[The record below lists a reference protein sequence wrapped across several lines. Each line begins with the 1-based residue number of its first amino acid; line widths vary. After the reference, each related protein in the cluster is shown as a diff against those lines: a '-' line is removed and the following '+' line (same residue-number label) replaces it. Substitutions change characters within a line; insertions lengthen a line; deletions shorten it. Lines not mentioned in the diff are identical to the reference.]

1 MDQTSKSALV
11 SWWPPRWLHLRRLEQ
26 HELTWLA
33 VGFCAS
39 VFLLLFIAIASQVVA
54 GDTQTL
60 DVRILLALR
69 NPADPARPIGPWWLQ
84 LSGVD
89 ITSLGSFAVLTL
101 VSAAVVGFLV
111 LQGRPHTAVFVAL
124 TAASGEAANYLLKQF
139 FNRPRPTVVPHLV
152 IASPSFP
159 SGHAMESAI
168 VYLTLGA
175 VMMRVAERRVTKMYC
190 LGIAVLLTVLVG
202 LSRIYLGVHYPS
214 DVVAGWAV
222 GFMWASAWW
231 LVAQHYERRT
241 IERERDKTS

>member
-1 MDQTSKSALV
+1 
-11 SWWPPRWLHLRRLEQ
+11 
-26 HELTWLA
+26 
-33 VGFCAS
+33 
-39 VFLLLFIAIASQVVA
+39 
-54 GDTQTL
+54 
-60 DVRILLALR
+60 
-69 NPADPARPIGPWWLQ
+69 
-84 LSGVD
+84 
-89 ITSLGSFAVLTL
+89 
-101 VSAAVVGFLV
+101 VVGFLV

-124 TAASGEAANYLLKQF
+124 TAASGEVANYLLKQF
-139 FNRPRPTVVPHLV
+139 FNRPRPTVVPHLI

-202 LSRIYLGVHYPS
+202 VSRIYLGVHYPS

-241 IERERDKTS
+241 IEQERDKTS

>member
-1 MDQTSKSALV
+1 MRSILA

-39 VFLLLFIAIASQVVA
+39 VFLLLFIVIAGQVVA
-54 GDTQTL
+54 CDTQTL

-84 LSGVD
+84 LYGVD

-124 TAASGEAANYLLKQF
+124 TAASGEVANYLLKQF
-139 FNRPRPTVVPHLV
+139 FNRPRPTVVPHLI

-202 LSRIYLGVHYPS
+202 VSRIYLGVHYPS

-241 IERERDKTS
+241 IEQERDKTS